1 MPTETKVKN
10 SIQLE
15 RKMECTETLL
25 LHPSNKEHRD
35 QRVDMSEGHR
45 RQLSAG
51 SRKQEAGRIKRVK
64 LLEEFPS
71 WLSG

>member
-1 MPTETKVKN
+1 MPTEKKVKN

-35 QRVDMSEGHR
+35 QTVDVSEVHR
-45 RQLSAG
+45 DSSGLA
-51 SRKQEAGRIKRVK
+51 AGRRN
-64 LLEEFPS
+64 
-71 WLSG
+71 